1 MTTFHFNFKGES
13 YNAHATIKNNNG
25 KMCCYIS
32 SILEDKSDQEVTFR
46 EFELGPLVQ
55 SEDPLVKAI
64 SLGLKQYLQN
74 YAIDI

>member
-1 MTTFHFNFKGES
+1 
-13 YNAHATIKNNNG
+13 
-25 KMCCYIS
+25 MCCDIS

-46 EFELGPLVQ
+46 GFELGPLVQ
-55 SEDPLVKAI
+55 SEIPLVKAI